1 MSKSFQGRGV
11 GLYISKN
18 IVEEHG
24 GRIWAENNADGKGAT
39 FYFTLPIIKSIS
51 HNANDNSNKQKRI
64 LIVDDEPDVNTVLK
78 KVLEQG
84 GFNVDSYDDPILALE
99 NFNAGSYDLLLLD
112 IKMPEM
118 DGFQLYQKMK
128 KIDRKVKVCFL
139 TASEMYY
146 ERFRN
151 EEEFNEIDKDL
162 FLQKPIE
169 NEDLIKKINTII
181 SQEHNY
187 K

>member
-1 MSKSFQGRGV
+1 MTTETT
-11 GLYISKN
+11 N
-18 IVEEHG
+18 P
-24 GRIWAENNADGKGAT
+24 NGK
-39 FYFTLPIIKSIS
+39 K
-51 HNANDNSNKQKRI
+51 KKV
-64 LIVDDEPDVNTVLK
+64 LIVDDEPDINTILK
-78 KVLEQG
+78 KVFEQN
-84 GFNVDSYDDPILALE
+84 GFNADSYDNPILALE
-99 NFNAGSYDLLLLD
+99 NFKPGSYDILLLD

-128 KIDRKVKVCFL
+128 RIDSKVKVCFL

-146 ERFRN
+146 ERFRD

-181 SQEHNY
+181 SFGGSI
-187 K
+187 